1 MTWYPGNV
9 AAPEDPQRRDA
20 RAALV
25 RERLRQVADPVA
37 LLESIFAYAPV
48 ALQIYNTAG
57 RSILTNRA
65 FIDLFGA
72 EPPPEYNVLE
82 DEIAERSGLL
92 ALIQRAFS
100 GETIRLPT
108 TWYDPRQLE
117 RVKVPDGNR
126 VAMQSTFTPLWDR
139 EGKVG
144 HVAVVFKDL
153 TAEQTQHELAEAER
167 DLLRLIIEQSGDGII
182 VANAEG
188 VIEIFNPAA
197 TLQHGIDGLR
207 AAPPD
212 EWGAQYGLE
221 TPDGRALPLEHTPL
235 YRALHGDKVVDG
247 RWSVRR
253 PDGTVRMLNGTATP
267 LARTDGTRAGA
278 VLIARDETERLT
290 REQERAALLEREL
303 LARAEAERANRVK
316 DEFLAMLGH
325 ELRNPLA
332 PIFTALELIEQR
344 GQVQPGR
351 ELQVIRRQVEHL
363 SRLVD
368 DLLDISRITG
378 GKVVLRRTA
387 IRVQEVLDRAAE
399 IASPLLEARQQ
410 RLVVQLEPDL
420 MVYADAHRLTQVVS
434 NLLTNAA
441 KFSPRASEIVAR
453 GRRDAADIV
462 LEVHD
467 PGIGIAPDMLERVFD
482 MFVQAHP
489 SPTSERAGLGL
500 GLTLVK
506 SMVEL
511 HGGTVTA
518 ASGGPGQGSIFA
530 VRIPAT
536 VSDPLP
542 ASAIG
547 PPPHAASAAPKRVL
561 LVDDNV
567 DAAVM
572 LGETLG
578 FAGHEVVVAHDGPTA
593 LSKLAQFTPEVA
605 ILDLGMP
612 VMDGYELA
620 GLLRQ
625 QLGDAVL
632 LVALS
637 GYGQPGDRSR
647 TAAAGFHLH
656 LVKPVTRS
664 DVLAAIHHDRALSRG

>member
-1 MTWYPGNV
+1 MMWYPRSMAG
-9 AAPEDPQRRDA
+9 PEDPHQLDA
-20 RAALV
+20 RADLV
-25 RERLRQVADPVA
+25 RERLKQVADPVA
-37 LLESIFAYAPV
+37 LLESIFAHAPV

-57 RSILTNRA
+57 HSILTNRA
-65 FIDLFGA
+65 FIDLFGS

-92 ALIQRAFS
+92 AMIQRAFG

-117 RVKVPDGNR
+117 RVKVTDGNR
-126 VAMQSTFTPLWDR
+126 VAIQATFTPLWDR
-139 EGKVG
+139 DGKVG
-144 HVAVVFKDL
+144 HVAAVFKDL
-153 TAEQTQHELAEAER
+153 TAEQSQHELAEAER

-182 VANAEG
+182 VANADG

-197 TLQHGIDGLR
+197 KLQHGIDGLR
-207 AAPPD
+207 AVSPG

-221 TPDGRALPLEHTPL
+221 TTAGQPLPLESTPL

-267 LARTDGTRAGA
+267 LARADGSRAGA
-278 VLIARDETERLT
+278 VLIARDETDRLA

-332 PIFTALELIEQR
+332 PIFTALELIELR
-344 GQVQPGR
+344 GPVQPGP
-351 ELQVIRRQVEHL
+351 ELKVIRRQVEHL

-387 IRVQEVLDRAAE
+387 IRVQDVLDGAAE
-399 IASPLLEARQQ
+399 MASPLLETRQQ
-410 RLVVQLEPDL
+410 RLVMQLEPDL
-420 MVYADAHRLTQVVS
+420 RVYGDAHRLTQVVS

-441 KFSPRASEIVAR
+441 KFTPIAGEITAR
-453 GRRDAADIV
+453 GRRHGADVVI
-462 LEVHD
+462 EVHD
-467 PGIGIAPDMLERVFD
+467 TGIGIAPDMLERVFD

-489 SPTSERAGLGL
+489 SHTNERAGLGL

-506 SMVEL
+506 SLVEL

-518 ASGGPGQGSIFA
+518 ASGGLDQGSTFA
-530 VRIPAT
+530 LRIPAGL
-536 VSDPLP
+536 SDPLSAPETEQQQHGVP
-542 ASAIG
+542 ASG
-547 PPPHAASAAPKRVL
+547 KRILV
-561 LVDDNV
+561 VDDNA

-572 LGETLG
+572 LGEILG
-578 FAGHEVVVAHDGPTA
+578 LAGHDVVVAHDGPAA
-593 LSKLAQFTPEVA
+593 LAKLAQFTPEVA

-625 QLGDAVL
+625 RLGDAVL

-637 GYGQPGDRSR
+637 GYGQPGDRAR

-656 LVKPVTRS
+656 LVKPITRD
-664 DVLAAIHHDRALSRG
+664 DVLAAVQHERALPGA

>member
-1 MTWYPGNV
+1 M
-9 AAPEDPQRRDA
+9 
-20 RAALV
+20 
-25 RERLRQVADPVA
+25 A

-65 FIDLFGA
+65 FIDMFGS

-92 ALIQRAFS
+92 AQIQRAFG
-100 GETIRLPT
+100 GETIQLPT
-108 TWYDPRQLE
+108 VWYDPRQLQQVTVTE
-117 RVKVPDGNR
+117 GNR
-126 VAMQSTFTPLWDR
+126 VAMQATFTPLWDG

-144 HVAVVFKDL
+144 HVAAVFKDL
-153 TAEQTQHELAEAER
+153 TADQTQQELAEAER

-182 VANAEG
+182 VANAGG

-207 AAPPD
+207 AAAPD
-212 EWGAQYGLE
+212 DWGSQYGLE
-221 TPDGRALPLEHTPL
+221 TPDGRALPLEATPL

-267 LARTDGTRAGA
+267 LARADGTRAGA
-278 VLIARDETERLT
+278 VLISRDETERLA
-290 REQERAALLEREL
+290 REQERAALLERER

-332 PIFTALELIEQR
+332 PIFTALELLEVR
-344 GQVQPGR
+344 GPAQPGR
-351 ELQVIRRQVEHL
+351 ELQVIRRQAEHL

-378 GKVVLRRTA
+378 GKVGLRRTA
-387 IRVQEVLDRAAE
+387 IRVRDVLDRAAE
-399 IASPLLEARQQ
+399 IASPLLETRQQ

-420 MVYADAHRLTQVVS
+420 TVYADAHRLTQVIS

-441 KFSPRASEIVAR
+441 KFTPLAGEIVAR
-453 GRRDAADIV
+453 AHRDADGDVVI
-462 LEVHD
+462 EIHD
-467 PGIGIAPDMLERVFD
+467 TGIGIAPDMLERVFD

-489 SPTSERAGLGL
+489 PHANERAGLGL

-506 SMVEL
+506 SLVEL

-518 ASGGPGQGSIFA
+518 ASGGLDQGSTFS
-530 VRIPAT
+530 VRIPSSVSASLPTAAT
-536 VSDPLP
+536 AQQL
-542 ASAIG
+542 
-547 PPPHAASAAPKRVL
+547 HAASASAKRIL
-561 LVDDNV
+561 LVDDNA

-572 LGETLG
+572 LGETLS
-578 FAGHEVVVAHDGPTA
+578 FAGHDVVVAHDGPTA

-625 QLGDAVL
+625 QLGDAVV

-637 GYGQPGDRSR
+637 GYGQPRDRAQ

-656 LVKPVTRS
+656 LVKPVTRD
-664 DVLAAIHHDRALSRG
+664 DVLAAIQHERAMPRE